1 MWLYGSGMPK
11 SRRLPGGRATAL
23 KPAYEPI
30 VLARKPPEVPIE
42 RNLRRHRTGAL
53 NAGACRVG
61 TRFPANVL
69 LTHDAA
75 CRPCACRDD
84 SCPAAIIDQGVRQRG
99 RAGWPSVPP
108 SRIFYCSKAA
118 RRERDA
124 GCEQLPLKTLDL
136 FPRARRQDRAPR
148 RAANA
153 HPTVKPLE
161 LMRWLVRLL
170 APEQGLVLDPFCGSG
185 STGAAAVLEGRHFVG
200 IEREEH
206 YVRVAEARIAHWTRI
221 ADAGHAAKR

>member
-1 MWLYGSGMPK
+1 
-11 SRRLPGGRATAL
+11 
-23 KPAYEPI
+23 
-30 VLARKPPEVPIE
+30 
-42 RNLRRHRTGAL
+42 LRRHRTGAL